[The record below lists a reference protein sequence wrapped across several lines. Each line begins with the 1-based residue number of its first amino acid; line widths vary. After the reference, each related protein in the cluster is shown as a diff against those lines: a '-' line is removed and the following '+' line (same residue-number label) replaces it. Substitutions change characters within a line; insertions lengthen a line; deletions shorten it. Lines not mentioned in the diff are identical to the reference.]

1 MQRTA
6 EALCHG
12 AVTVVNAMATGKG
25 AALGIKLWT
34 KAQVTITD
42 RPGSIIARNVTEPNE
57 DTRLMEVTV
66 QRILR
71 NFRVHHKFG
80 AIVETRSSIPVAV
93 GLKSSSA
100 ASNAVTLATLRALG
114 RKMSDDLVVN
124 MAVDASLEAG
134 VTLTGAYDDAM
145 ACYAGGLVITEN
157 YRRQVLGRF
166 APRDQV
172 RVMIYLP
179 EGKKKY
185 TKDVDRKKLRHI
197 SPSIE
202 VAHREAIKGNY
213 WLSMTINGLVYSNA
227 LGFDPAPAKKAL
239 EAGAFAAGLSGKG
252 PAVAAI
258 VPASKVENIRLAW
271 TSLSGRVIETSPNY
285 KKAYARGLPS

>member
-25 AALGIKLWT
+25 AALGVGLWT

-42 RPGSIIARNVTEPNE
+42 RPGSFIARNLTEPSE
-57 DTRLMEVTV
+57 DPGLMKVTV
-66 QRILR
+66 QRIFR
-71 NFRVHHKFG
+71 KFRVHRKFG
-80 AIVETRSSIPVAV
+80 AMVETRSNIPVAV

-100 ASNAVTLATLRALG
+100 ASNAIALATLKALG

-145 ACYAGGLVITEN
+145 ACYAGGLVITGN

-166 APRDQV
+166 APRDRV

-179 EGKKKY
+179 EGKKNY
-185 TKDVDRKKLRHI
+185 TKDVDRKQLLHI
-197 SPSIE
+197 SPLIE
-202 VAHREAIKGNY
+202 VAYREAIRGNY
-213 WLSMTINGLVYSNA
+213 WLSLTINGFAYSNA
-227 LGFDPAPAKKAL
+227 LGFDSAPARRAL
-239 EAGAFAAGLSGKG
+239 EAGAVAAGLSGKG

-271 TSLSGRVIETSPNY
+271 TSLSGRVIETSLNY
-285 KKAYARGLPS
+285 KKACARSLTQ